1 MQIRVGI
8 KEDDKD
14 VICRAETELIMSQ
27 LKRKNT
33 DITFK
38 KYSIKQKERC
48 NQSDPWLDAV
58 SCAIAD
64 GVIDMGI
71 TDMKRLMESDTAY
84 IWNRGVNLS
93 AITKRRDARIV
104 LITRKH
110 RTKNSIITGKQKIIK
125 RKLFCIH
132 LLRILKDIVQIY
144 MLILNV
150 YMSVI

>member
-38 KYSIKQKERC
+38 KYSIKQEERC
-48 NQSDPWLDAV
+48 NQSNSWLDAV

-64 GVIDMGI
+64 GVIAVSYTHLRAHE
-71 TDMKRLMESDTAY
+71 TDSYLVCRL
-84 IWNRGVNLS
+84 
-93 AITKRRDARIV
+93 
-104 LITRKH
+104 
-110 RTKNSIITGKQKIIK
+110 
-125 RKLFCIH
+125 
-132 LLRILKDIVQIY
+132 LLEKKKKKKKDIERSLKKKHKSKRDEEKTREKAI
-144 MLILNV
+144 
-150 YMSVI
+150 

>member
-27 LKRKNT
+27 LKRKNG

-93 AITKRRDARIV
+93 AITK
-104 LITRKH
+104 
-110 RTKNSIITGKQKIIK
+110 GEMQE
-125 RKLFCIH
+125 
-132 LLRILKDIVQIY
+132 
-144 MLILNV
+144 
-150 YMSVI
+150 

>member
-38 KYSIKQKERC
+38 KYSIKQEERC
-48 NQSDPWLDAV
+48 NQSNSWLDAV

-71 TDMKRLMESDTAY
+71 TDMKRLP
-84 IWNRGVNLS
+84 NLQVHIYS
-93 AITKRRDARIV
+93 CNV
-104 LITRKH
+104 LLPFFLQQPH
-110 RTKNSIITGKQKIIK
+110 LYQVL
-125 RKLFCIH
+125 LFRSLCLFH
-132 LLRILKDIVQIY
+132 
-144 MLILNV
+144 
-150 YMSVI
+150 